1 MLLRLNLLLLDH
13 VDRVTYNNFKYH
25 SHNAQWES
33 IKEFSRRQQTW
44 GQLHRLYFFHI
55 CQVCTT
61 SRVLL
66 SKDEIF
72 EFRSNINWSSFRVF
86 VRLETYI

>member
-13 VDRVTYNNFKYH
+13 VDRVTNNKFKNN

-66 SKDEIF
+66 SKDENF